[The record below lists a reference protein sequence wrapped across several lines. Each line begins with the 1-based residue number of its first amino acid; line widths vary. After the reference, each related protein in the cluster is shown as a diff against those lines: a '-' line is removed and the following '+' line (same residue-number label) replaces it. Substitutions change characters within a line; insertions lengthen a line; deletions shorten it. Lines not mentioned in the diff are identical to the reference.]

1 AMDSLRLEKMYRGW
15 RTDLSTEYSLV
26 EAGMERF
33 FRLDKGVPFTGR
45 EALVA
50 HLEQGAPNRLVCLEV
65 DAGDADCISSEPV
78 LDGDGAIVG
87 TTTSGGYAHHLGMS
101 LAIAY
106 VKAELAADGRELS
119 VDILGDR
126 RPAVVHIDP
135 LYDPSNAR
143 LRA

>member
-1 AMDSLRLEKMYRGW
+1 
-15 RTDLSTEYSLV
+15 
-26 EAGMERF
+26 MERF
-33 FRLDKGVPFTGR
+33 ARLDKAVPFAGR
-45 EALVA
+45 DALKT

-87 TTTSGGYAHHLGMS
+87 TTTSGGYAHHLAKS

-106 VKAELAADGRELS
+106 VKAELATDGRELA
-119 VDILGDR
+119 VDILGER
-126 RPAVVHIDP
+126 RPAVVHTEP